1 MEGVRVGDAVPALD
15 GQLRLHGEGGEG
27 GRAGHIHRPVA
38 HGLDGEHALNAGH
51 TVKVAG
57 QAQGHGEVDALVLA
71 AAEEDVVHLDGGRAA
86 VAVPRLGA
94 VPHVGGGLKGGR
106 VGVHGVGVMGD
117 LLLQGTQIVRRVRP
131 SFDQVLLGLVQSGGL
146 RGGLLGR
153 GHQEGQVQ
161 AAAEADDAAYA
172 IHIAQLAVLEL
183 EEQAQQALGGLA
195 HAGPQEGD
203 VAVLVPVAAG
213 LIGGEGIGL
222 PVFDG
227 GEAAP
232 AGPHRGAHPG
242 DGEGGVKVHLDG
254 PVLVGDGHLAVPDVQ
269 AVVEGDDVVLFPQG
283 HGGVNG
289 AAAFGFLG
297 EGAPELQQD
306 GAVAQLLVGVFVFFF
321 RFVSFDRVGVISRLI
336 PFHRHH
342 AVAVV
347 AVLRVVGD
355 LEAQGGGGD
364 VGLRGVGVVDGQLVL
379 PHGQL
384 LGQHHL
390 GGVVLL
396 IDDKGAAID
405 CNAALS
411 VNLCPIG
418 AGKAEGVAAARQHIE
433 IGAGEV

>member
-1 MEGVRVGDAVPALD
+1 MEGIRGGDAVLALD

-27 GRAGHIHRPVA
+27 GRAGDAHRPVA
-38 HGLDGEHALNAGH
+38 YCLDGEHALDTGH

-57 QAQGHGEVDALVLA
+57 QAQGHGEVDAQVSA

-86 VAVPRLGA
+86 VAVPGFGA
-94 VPHVGGGLKGGR
+94 VSHVGGGLKAGR
-106 VGVHGVGVMGD
+106 VGVHGVGVVGD
-117 LLLQGTQIVRRVRP
+117 LLLQGTQVVRRVRP
-131 SFDQVLLGLVQSGGL
+131 SFDQVLLGLVQGGGL

-172 IHIAQLAVLEL
+172 VHIAQLAVLEL

-203 VAVLVPVAAG
+203 VAVLVPVAVFV
-213 LIGGEGIGL
+213 IGGEGIGGAVL
-222 PVFDG
+222 DG

-232 AGPHRGAHPG
+232 AAPHRGAHPG
-242 DGEGGVKVHLDG
+242 DGEGCVKVHLDG

-283 HGGVNG
+283 HGGVNFG
-289 AAAFGFLG
+289 AAAFLFFR
-297 EGAPELQQD
+297 EGTPELQQD
-306 GAVAQLLVGVFVFFF
+306 IAAQGFIVAFLGGVGV
-321 RFVSFDRVGVISRLI
+321 DGVVVTAVIL
-336 PFHRHH
+336 HRHH

-364 VGLRGVGVVDGQLVL
+364 VGRRGVGVVDGQLVF
-379 PHGQL
+379 PDGQL

-390 GGVVLL
+390 GGVVLR
-396 IDDKGAAID
+396 IDNKGAAID

-418 AGKAEGVAAARQHIE
+418 AEKTQRVVAAHQHTE